1 MRVAEAAHFVQE
13 WCFPFFHMRAFMP
26 AAEANLLVSRLSP
39 PPIPSVFAWARE
51 YNGSKGPLVDLS
63 QAVPGY
69 PAHPEMLRLLGEKAA
84 LPSMTGYGPIE
95 GEGVLR
101 EAYSRQMSSIYGA
114 SVAPANIHIT
124 AGCNQAFMAAAIALA
139 GAGDTVALTNPF
151 YFNQETTLSMLGI
164 RRVLVDC
171 DAENGFLPDVVSAEK
186 ALAGGAKVLAIVT
199 PNNPTGAIYPP
210 ALLQELFMLCRAHGA
225 WLIVDETYRDF
236 LPEDYGAPH
245 PLLAIPGWEDTLILL
260 YSFSKSFCIPG
271 HRLGA
276 ITAGTG
282 VIAEIIKVMDNMQ
295 ICAPRSAQ
303 LAVAEAMPILADWR
317 AGNRVEITRRADA
330 LRAVMAE
337 LPGWEIGA
345 LGAYFAFI
353 RHPFEGLSSSAVAE
367 RLAKETGVVCLP
379 GSYFGE
385 GQELYLRLAFANA
398 DAVSIGRLLERLG

>member
-1 MRVAEAAHFVQE
+1 MH
-13 WCFPFFHMRAFMP
+13 P
-26 AAEANLLVSRLSP
+26 AEANPLVSRLSP
-39 PPIPSVFAWARE
+39 PPIPSVLAWARE
-51 YNGSKGPLVDLS
+51 YKGGKGPLVDLS

-69 PAHPEMLRLLGEKAA
+69 PAHPEMLRLLGEAA
-84 LPSMTGYGPIE
+84 ASPTTTGYGPIE

-101 EAYSRQMSSIYGA
+101 EAYAQNMSAVYGA
-114 SVAPANIHIT
+114 PVSAGHVHIT

-139 GAGDTVALTNPF
+139 GSGDTVALTNPF

-164 RRVLVDC
+164 KRVLMEC
-171 DAENGFLPDVVSAEK
+171 DPENGFLPKVSSAES

-210 ALLQELFMLCRAHGA
+210 ALLHELFTLCRKHGA

-236 LPEDYGAPH
+236 LPEGYGAPH
-245 PLLAIPGWEDTLILL
+245 PLLTFPGWEDTLVLL

-276 ITAGTG
+276 ITAGVS
-282 VIAEIIKVMDNMQ
+282 VIAEITKVMDNMQ
-295 ICAPRSAQ
+295 ICAPRAAQ
-303 LAVAEAMPILADWR
+303 VAVAAAMPILADWR
-317 AGNRVEITRRADA
+317 AGNRLEIARRADA
-330 LRAVMAE
+330 LPAVMAQ

-353 RHPFEGLSSSAVAE
+353 RHPFEGLTSAAVAE
-367 RLAKETGVVCLP
+367 RLAKEAGVVCLP

-385 GQELYLRLAFANA
+385 GQERFLRLAFANA
-398 DAVSIGRLLERLG
+398 DAASISLLADRLA